1 MISRMIPMILIGIMI
16 LLLLDLITGFSITY
30 WFQTRILRLP
40 KNENY
45 ENTKRIKT

>member
-1 MISRMIPMILIGIMI
+1 MVPMILVGIII

-30 WFQTRILRLP
+30 WIQTRVLRLP

-45 ENTKRIKT
+45 ENAKRQ